1 MHYARTVYDDDVP
14 ESCTHVHIVFWEE
27 EAYTKQEMLSFFDGH
42 TNQLIKQDEFTLH
55 CNILGPKTLEDP
67 SKYKPWP
74 DYDLYLGHAGAD
86 QKQQVKHLYHS
97 KQSALGWH
105 RDYLC
110 DWLYDLG
117 KGLVS
122 YGENVP
128 PAEYLFE
135 KYVHDCAVYP
145 ATHKKW
151 QNHIPKWVDDN
162 IGNDC
167 LFNIVAESWFEILD
181 VTEKTFNSIFKSR
194 PTVILGAKGVNNYL
208 HEKYA
213 LEPLPYLNYDFDN
226 VEYLPDRIDALVRS
240 VNAFDWSK
248 RFDVLNTASNN
259 RDKLLLYTNNLSLPD
274 LFNSDV
280 MLSEQMQS
288 KKIFLQR
295 KLS

>member
-1 MHYARTVYDDDVP
+1 MQYARTVYDTDVP

-27 EAYTKQEMLSFFDGH
+27 EAYTKQEMLGYFDGQ
-42 TNQLIKQDEFTLH
+42 TKQLIEQDLFTFH
-55 CNILGPKTLEDP
+55 CNILGPKTLEDT

-74 DYDLYLGHAGAD
+74 DYDLYLGHTRPD

-122 YGENVP
+122 YGENIP

-135 KYVHDCAVYP
+135 KYVQDCAVYP

-151 QNHIPKWVDDN
+151 QNQIPKWVSDDN
-162 IGNDC
+162 GNDC
-167 LFNIVAESWFEILD
+167 LFNIVAESWFEIVD

-194 PTVILGAKGVNNYL
+194 PTVILGAKGVNDYV
-208 HEKYA
+208 HQQYG

-226 VEYLPDRIDALVRS
+226 VDHLPDRIDALVRT
-240 VNAFDWSK
+240 VNAFDWDK
-248 RFDVLNTASNN
+248 RHEVLNTASNN
-259 RDKLLLYTNNLSLPD
+259 RKQLLQYTQNLPLPD

-280 MLSEQMQS
+280 VLSEQVQS

>member
-1 MHYARTVYDDDVP
+1 MQYARTVYDDDVP

-27 EAYTKQEMLSFFDGH
+27 EAYTKQEMLGYFDGY
-42 TNQLIKQDEFTLH
+42 TKELIEQDQFTFH

-74 DYDLYLGHAGAD
+74 DYDLYLGHTGAD

-110 DWLYDLG
+110 DWLYDLD

-135 KYVHDCAVYP
+135 KYVHDCSVYP

-151 QNHIPKWVDDN
+151 QNQIPKWVDDDT
-162 IGNDC
+162 GNDC
-167 LFNIVAESWFEILD
+167 LFNIVAESWFEIVD

-194 PTVILGAKGVNNYL
+194 PTVILGAVGVNDYV
-208 HEKYA
+208 HKQYG

-226 VEYLPDRIDALVRS
+226 VDHLPDRIDALVRA
-240 VNAFDWSK
+240 VNAFDWDK
-248 RFDVLNTASNN
+248 RHEVLNTASNN
-259 RDKLLLYTNNLSLPD
+259 RKQLLQYTKNLPLPD
-274 LFNSDV
+274 LFNSDI
-280 MLSEQMQS
+280 MLSEQVQS